1 MLPQVVEKE
10 PRAQKWRPQVRLRM
24 SGNSLCSRCDERPL
38 TRRTKS
44 LTDDAA
50 GFPPTYGHVLARQN
64 AGDDLDAQFFADLP
78 DNRSYPLPQ
87 RDFLHLVAILR
98 DDKLCQMAT

>member
-1 MLPQVVEKE
+1 M
-10 PRAQKWRPQVRLRM
+10 M
-24 SGNSLCSRCDERPL
+24 
-38 TRRTKS
+38 RRDFHQHLDMFS
-44 LTDDAA
+44 
-50 GFPPTYGHVLARQN
+50 RQN

-98 DDKLCQMAT
+98 DDKLCQMAA